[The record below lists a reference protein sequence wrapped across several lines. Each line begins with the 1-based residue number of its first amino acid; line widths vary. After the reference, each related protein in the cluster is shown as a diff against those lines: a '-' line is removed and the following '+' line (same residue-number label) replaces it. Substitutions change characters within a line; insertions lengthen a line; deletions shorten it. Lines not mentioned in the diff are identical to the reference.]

1 MPQEPIPTPAPIL
14 YHALKNIPVPI
25 QALCEAGLSPTQWVL
40 LYILHYR
47 KQLEPELQAMVNC
60 PNKALLW
67 YEQDLRELLDRFYL
81 IHEPVAGS
89 FSKTDAANF
98 RPSVRFTDLLA
109 TLKEAWLPDGHYE
122 LARPREIGPGPT
134 TIMSAR
140 HSKGTHAEGLH
151 ASLLEDLEAFDAL
164 FQAYP
169 SHIPVNGTL
178 MSGRGGDYDGM
189 AAAYAKALTAKNSPV
204 HATILELVSWARQ
217 QNLLTMGLQKF
228 IGSREWLGLQELRDQ
243 GFSGSTFDS
252 QTAI

>member
-1 MPQEPIPTPAPIL
+1 MPQEPIPTPAPIA

-40 LYILHYR
+40 LYILHHR
-47 KQLEPELQAMVNC
+47 QQLEPELQAMVNC

-122 LARPREIGPGPT
+122 LARPRVAPLTADRPVPPCV
-134 TIMSAR
+134 A
-140 HSKGTHAEGLH
+140 HDA
-151 ASLLEDLEAFDAL
+151 ASSQLQDLEAFDAL

-189 AAAYAKALTAKNSPV
+189 AAAYARCLAAKHSPA
-204 HATILELVSWARQ
+204 HTDILDLVRWAKDQ
-217 QNLLTMGLQKF
+217 GLLTMGLQKF
-228 IGSREWLGLQELRDQ
+228 ISSREWLGLQELRDQ
-243 GFSGSTFDS
+243 GFSGSSFNNLES
-252 QTAI
+252 I